1 MRVSVS
7 HSNMSPVA
15 ITNDSARRASAR
27 RTALLLGAV
36 AVAIFV
42 GFFAFAVLR

>member
-1 MRVSVS
+1 MMNPITL
-7 HSNMSPVA
+7 SNEA
-15 ITNDSARRASAR
+15 QRRASAR

-42 GFFAFAVLR
+42 GFFAFTVLR

>member
-1 MRVSVS
+1 MT
-7 HSNMSPVA
+7 SP
-15 ITNDSARRASAR
+15 TTLPNDVRRAAAR

-42 GFFAFAVLR
+42 GFFAFSVLR